1 MTAACELPLRCFS
14 GRDLAASRGARFRFR
29 RLRAEDRRAFS
40 LLELLMVM
48 VLVSILA
55 EMAITNA
62 TATTYDQLHSVANI
76 IVGELAYAR
85 SLAVGN
91 NSTYCFTLDATNNR
105 LVMTNTGSDPTL
117 YTLPNSPFRSPT
129 DSSNQYTVS
138 LSTLPSLGI
147 PVALLGGQA
156 VGASTQTITS
166 VEFGPYGSTTQANQS
181 VLWLTAG
188 VGISR
193 RYISVTVNPVTG
205 LSAVGTYTNV
215 APSGMTIPSP

>member
-1 MTAACELPLRCFS
+1 MKISARESRWGLLS
-14 GRDLAASRGARFRFR
+14 GRTFAAVRPS
-29 RLRAEDRRAFS
+29 DRRAFS
-40 LLELLMVM
+40 LLELLMVI

-76 IVGELAYAR
+76 VTGELAYAR
-85 SLAVGN
+85 GLAVGN
-91 NSTYCFTLDATNNR
+91 NSTYCFTLDTINNR

-117 YTLPNSPFRSPT
+117 YALPNSPFRSPT
-129 DSSNQYTVS
+129 DPANQYIVA
-138 LSTLPSLGI
+138 LATLPSLGI
-147 PVALLGGQA
+147 PVTLLGAQA
-156 VGASTQTITS
+156 VGTAAQTISS

-188 VGISR
+188 VGTGR

-205 LSAVGTYTNV
+205 LASIGAYTNV
-215 APSGMTIPSP
+215 APSGITIPTP